1 MEDTDMPLKKKQKK
15 HSNDLLNKS
24 ETVKGANLK
33 HKLFAF
39 KLTAVAFITWCLK
52 KQGTAFSLK
61 ERLSDCSFYLVQGT
75 TT

>member
-1 MEDTDMPLKKKQKK
+1 MEDTDMPLKKK

-39 KLTAVAFITWCLK
+39 KLTAVAFIT
-52 KQGTAFSLK
+52 
-61 ERLSDCSFYLVQGT
+61 
-75 TT
+75 